1 MKVLF
6 IDTAHEILQT
16 RLEEM
21 GYQCDYFPD
30 YDYSDYMKCIGEYT
44 GVVVRSK
51 IKLDKAILQK
61 AVRLR
66 FIGRVGAGMENIDLS
81 FARSQNIACLNSPEG
96 NRDAVAEHALGMILS
111 LRNHLIRV
119 NTQVR
124 QGIWLRAENRG
135 FEMKGKTLAI
145 IGYGNMGKALAQRLS
160 GFEMNVIAYDKYL
173 SNFSDQYAREVALD
187 EVYQTADII
196 SFHVPLT
203 EESRYMFHK
212 GWIEQMKKPFYLINT
227 ARGPVVKTDDLL
239 QALDAGQVLGAAL
252 DVLEFEGTSF
262 EKLKQAHLPKTY
274 SQLLKSDKVL
284 LSPHIAGWTV
294 ESHIKLSSFIAD
306 KIEKLGLHFSPEK
319 SKTNRH

>member
-6 IDTAHEILQT
+6 IDTAHDILQT

-30 YDYSDYMKCIGEYT
+30 YDYSDYLECIGDYC
-44 GVVVRSK
+44 GLIVRSK
-51 IKLDKAILQK
+51 IKLDKTILQK
-61 AVRLR
+61 AVKLH
-66 FIGRVGAGMENIDLS
+66 FIGRVGAGMENIDLD

-96 NRDAVAEHALGMILS
+96 NRDAVAEHALGMILA

-124 QGIWLRAENRG
+124 QGVWLRAENRG

-145 IGYGNMGKALAQRLS
+145 IGYGNMGKAFAQRLS

-173 SNFSDQYAREVALD
+173 SNFSDQYAREVTLED
-187 EVYQTADII
+187 VYQTADII

-203 EESRYMFHK
+203 EETRYMFHK
-212 GWIEQMKKPFYLINT
+212 GWIQQMKKPFYLINT

-239 QALDAGQVLGAAL
+239 QALEAGQVLGAAL

-262 EKLKQAHLPKTY
+262 EQLKETHLPEAY
-274 SQLLKSDKVL
+274 RQLLKSDKVL

-306 KIEKLGLHFSPEK
+306 KIELLALHLNGKENN
-319 SKTNRH
+319 SK